1 MRKLLLVGLTS
12 ARETVTRLEDPASK
26 GAMERLAARLA
37 RRAARDRLRGSDLP
51 AREPDPPLPLA
62 A

>member
-1 MRKLLLVGLTS
+1 MRKLLRVELTS
-12 ARETVTRLEDPASK
+12 ARETVRRLDDPVSR

-37 RRAARDRLRGSDLP
+37 RRAARDRARLERS
-51 AREPDPPLPLA
+51 AREPDPPLPMA